1 MNAPLNS
8 AALDT
13 LFRQARTH
21 SVWTDKAVTED
32 TLRQVYDLACLGAT
46 SANCQPGR
54 FVFIRTPEAKER
66 LKPCLAPGNL
76 DKTMTAPVTVL
87 IGHDMAFYE
96 NLPRLFPHTDARA
109 WFVGQDTLISD
120 TAFRNGGLQGA
131 YLMLAARALGLDCGP
146 MSGFDADKAEVA
158 FFPQGGIKANFLCNL
173 GYGKG
178 GDTLHPRLP
187 RLTFEEACQVA

>member
-158 FFPQGGIKANFLCNL
+158 FFPQGGSRPISCAIWAMGRAAIPCI
-173 GYGKG
+173 
-178 GDTLHPRLP
+178 R
-187 RLTFEEACQVA
+187 ACRA

>member
-146 MSGFDADKAEVA
+146 MSGFDADKAETV

-178 GDTLHPRLP
+178 GDALHARLP
-187 RLTFEEACQVA
+187 RLTFEEACQVV